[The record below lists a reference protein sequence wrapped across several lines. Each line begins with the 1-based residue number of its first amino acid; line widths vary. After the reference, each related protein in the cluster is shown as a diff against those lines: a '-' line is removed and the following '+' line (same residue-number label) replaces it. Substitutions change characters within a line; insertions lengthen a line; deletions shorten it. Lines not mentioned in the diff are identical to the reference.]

1 MIFFS
6 FSCWTSSPFF
16 SFFHLRCSHL
26 HFHYRLKHLHVTS
39 VNVHVIKVSAEGRA
53 KKGTSCYTG
62 CGFWPLCPDTKI
74 QHHLSLSWVSLPFQF
89 QLWPESN
96 FNTISKG
103 KKEKQKNTVYHDKLI
118 AEKVSIELSF
128 HRISSADSKVDCRTT
143 LQVSII
149 HSRIGMK
156 GTLGGV
162 YMRKH
167 TPARVSYREIND
179 WVISYLRWGFQ
190 SSISTPIMSNFGSKT
205 IWKVP

>member
-1 MIFFS
+1 MELKREQVATQGVVFGLSALIQYNIT
-6 FSCWTSSPFF
+6 WTCPKG
-16 SFFHLRCSHL
+16 LN
-26 HFHYRLKHLHVTS
+26 HFNPNCDQSQIST
-39 VNVHVIKVSAEGRA
+39 
-53 KKGTSCYTG
+53 
-62 CGFWPLCPDTKI
+62 
-74 QHHLSLSWVSLPFQF
+74 QF
-89 QLWPESN
+89 PKE
-96 FNTISKG
+96 

-118 AEKVSIELSF
+118 AEKVSIELS
-128 HRISSADSKVDCRTT
+128 HRRISSADSKVDCRTI

-167 TPARVSYREIND
+167 APARLSYWEIND

-205 IWKVP
+205 I